1 MEVYIVTKSEMHSDS
16 IVGVYESKEDA
27 QKYAERIDNV
37 DDDANYYVESHVVIG
52 ASDRTERM
60 KLEKAELE
68 QRITKLLA
76 FMESDKFAELDA
88 TEKRLLRMQYSG
100 IETYLTSLSAR
111 LLREDIKRYEGD
123 IKALSAEC
131 AELQKQGK
139 SEEDIAAIMKDKMS
153 AIANV
158 GSGMLDSVTQIA
170 LSGMVFGAM
179 QK

>member
-1 MEVYIVTKSEMHSDS
+1 MEETYID
-16 IVGVYESKEDA
+16 
-27 QKYAERIDNV
+27 
-37 DDDANYYVESHVVIG
+37 
-52 ASDRTERM
+52 RM
-60 KLEKAELE
+60 KTEKAELE

-76 FMESDKFAELDA
+76 FMESEKFAQLDDID
-88 TEKRLLRMQYSG
+88 KRLLRMQYSG
-100 IETYLTSLSAR
+100 METYRTSLAAR

-158 GSGMLDSVTQIA
+158 GSGMLDNVTQIA
-170 LSGMVFGAM
+170 LSGMVFGAV

>member
-1 MEVYIVTKSEMHSDS
+1 
-16 IVGVYESKEDA
+16 
-27 QKYAERIDNV
+27 
-37 DDDANYYVESHVVIG
+37 
-52 ASDRTERM
+52 M

-76 FMESDKFAELDA
+76 FMESEKFAQLDDID
-88 TEKRLLRMQYSG
+88 KRLLRMQYSG
-100 IETYLTSLSAR
+100 METYRTSLAAR

-158 GSGMLDSVTQIA
+158 GSGMLDNVTQIA
-170 LSGMVFGAM
+170 LSGMVFGAV

>member
-1 MEVYIVTKSEMHSDS
+1 MKEYID
-16 IVGVYESKEDA
+16 
-27 QKYAERIDNV
+27 
-37 DDDANYYVESHVVIG
+37 
-52 ASDRTERM
+52 RM
-60 KLEKAELE
+60 KTEKAELE

-76 FMESDKFAELDA
+76 FMESDEFAQLDDID
-88 TEKRLLRMQYSG
+88 KRLLRQQYAG
-100 IETYLTSLSAR
+100 METYLTSLAAR

-139 SEEDIAAIMKDKMS
+139 SEEEIAAIMKDKMS

-158 GSGMLDSVTQIA
+158 GSGMLDNVTQIA
-170 LSGMVFGAM
+170 LSGMAFGAM

>member
-1 MEVYIVTKSEMHSDS
+1 MK
-16 IVGVYESKEDA
+16 
-27 QKYAERIDNV
+27 
-37 DDDANYYVESHVVIG
+37 
-52 ASDRTERM
+52 TE
-60 KLEKAELE
+60 KTELE
-68 QRITKLLA
+68 QRITKLIA

-88 TEKRLLRMQYSG
+88 TEKRLLSMQYSG
-100 IETYLTSLSAR
+100 METYRTALVLR
-111 LLREDIKRYEGD
+111 LMHEDMKRYESD

-131 AELQKQGK
+131 AEFQKQGK
-139 SEEDIAAIMKDKMS
+139 SEEEIAAIMKDKMS